1 MNCRIIMAIRIARR
15 SQAAVKVQEVLTR
28 HGCIIGLRIGLHEI
42 GNVCAE
48 DGLVLLNVCGK
59 PKEVAALKK
68 DLRAIK
74 GVRVKSMEV

>member
-1 MNCRIIMAIRIARR
+1 MSCRTIMAVRIDRR
-15 SQAAVKVQEVLTR
+15 SLEAAKVQQTLTK
-28 HGCIIGLRIGLHEI
+28 HGCIISLRIGLHEI

-59 PKEVAALKK
+59 AKELAALKK

-74 GVRVKSMEV
+74 GVKVKSMEV

>member
-1 MNCRIIMAIRIARR
+1 MAVRIDRR
-15 SQAAVKVQEVLTR
+15 SLEAAKVQQTLTK
-28 HGCIIGLRIGLHEI
+28 HGCIISLRIGLHEI

-59 PKEVAALKK
+59 PKELAALKK

-74 GVRVKSMEV
+74 GVTVKSMEV